1 MKLGLVLVCAGK
13 GKRLKVDK
21 PVLQIAGKPL
31 FYHTY
36 NAFKSVKAI
45 EQIVMVMRSEHIK
58 KAATLIDDTRIW
70 YVEGGE
76 FRRDSVLNGLYAL
89 DKKITHVLIHDGA
102 RPLVTRMVI
111 DNVINGLKKHNA
123 VICAVKARD
132 TLKRVEG
139 KFVKEIVKREDIV
152 GVQTPQGFKKDLILN
167 AYEKSGREDF
177 YDDAQLVEKMGGK
190 VLVVDGDIRNIKI
203 TYPEDVELAEKLIA

>member
-1 MKLGLVLVCAGK
+1 MKLGLILVCAGK
-13 GKRLKVDK
+13 GKRLKADK

-31 FYHTY
+31 FYHAY
-36 NAFKSVKAI
+36 SAFKGVKAI
-45 EQIVMVMRSEHIK
+45 EQIVMVMRPEHIK
-58 KAATLIDDTRIW
+58 KAARLIDDMRVW
-70 YVEGGE
+70 YTQGGE

-89 DKKITHVLIHDGA
+89 DEKITHVLIHDGA
-102 RPLVTRMVI
+102 RPLVTKTVV
-111 DNVINGLKKHNA
+111 DNVINGLKTHNA

-167 AYEKSGREDF
+167 AYEKLGREDF
-177 YDDAQLVEKMGGK
+177 YDDAQLVEKMGRK

-203 TYPEDVELAEKLIA
+203 TYPEDIEFAKIFL